1 MVGPNQ
7 SRNREEA
14 GPETHMK
21 GNPKI
26 IERLNETL
34 RAEFTAI
41 HQYFVHAEMQENWGY
56 GKLADFVKAQSIGEM
71 KHAEELIERILY
83 LDGIPDMGSLNP
95 MKVGT
100 DVKEQLEND
109 LALEVEASGQ
119 LNAAIKDAVEAGD
132 NGSRELFERIL
143 TDEEEHIDWLEAQ
156 LQAVSD
162 MGLGVYL
169 SQQLKVGE

>member
-1 MVGPNQ
+1 
-7 SRNREEA
+7 
-14 GPETHMK
+14 MK

-41 HQYFVHAEMQENWGY
+41 HQYFIHAEMQENWGY
-56 GKLADFVKAQSIGEM
+56 GKLAGFIKSQSIGEM

-83 LDGIPDMGSLNP
+83 LDGVPDMGTLNP

-100 DVKEQLEND
+100 DVKTQLEND
-109 LALEVEASGQ
+109 LELEVEAVGQ
-119 LNAAIKDAVEAGD
+119 LNAAVKDAVEAGD
-132 NGSRELFERIL
+132 NGSRELFARIL
-143 TDEEEHIDWLEAQ
+143 VDEEEHIDWLEAQ
-156 LQAVSD
+156 LQAIDD
-162 MGLGVYL
+162 MTLGVYL

>member
-1 MVGPNQ
+1 
-7 SRNREEA
+7 
-14 GPETHMK
+14 MK

-56 GKLADFVKAQSIGEM
+56 GKLGSFVKKQSIDEM

-83 LDGIPDMGSLNP
+83 FDGVPDMGSLNP

-100 DVKEQLEND
+100 DVKAQLEND
-109 LALEVEASGQ
+109 LELEMEAVGQ
-119 LNAAIKDAVEAGD
+119 LNGAIVDAVNAND
-132 NGSRELFERIL
+132 NGSRSLFERIL
-143 TDEEEHIDWLEAQ
+143 VDEEEHIDWLEAQ
-156 LQAVSD
+156 LQAIED
-162 MGLGVYL
+162 MGLGSYL